1 LMNDCQTTGGYPRI
15 ACIIEADL
23 YRLAQIRLG
32 QPVHFVQCSLD
43 EALQARRADTAPH
56 QPRNETHPCARPPR

>member
-1 LMNDCQTTGGYPRI
+1 MNDCQTTGGYPRI

-43 EALQARRADTAPH
+43 EALQARHEQRLFLDQLAWRLRDAD
-56 QPRNETHPCARPPR
+56 